1 MKLENILK
9 GNVEKPVL
17 KGLFEKYDSEALNE
31 EIKRTQKEN
40 KPMKDI
46 SRVIVETNE
55 DHPKVLV
62 VITNDSFE
70 MASGLQIREKPV
82 YPDK

>member
-46 SRVIVETNE
+46 
-55 DHPKVLV
+55 
-62 VITNDSFE
+62 
-70 MASGLQIREKPV
+70 
-82 YPDK
+82 